1 MIIISN
7 YQNAK
12 DISDKFVAMEGLMEK
27 LPMNKK
33 KATLLK
39 TWKRRFFRAK
49 DGWLYYYEVRRQFP
63 NRPFPTGLSF
73 QNTCKACS
81 PLFHFQSSPFSKTN
95 ESSFWLSDQIF
106 DQILS
111 EGPRVSLIIFSH
123 GLEYGAL
130 MLHFTHSV
138 NLWSQCNL
146 SFIDWVSLLMILD
159 LFHRPVTVTSQVTP
173 CS

>member
-49 DGWLYYYEVRRQFP
+49 DGWLYYYEVRRQFSVDIFQTG
-63 NRPFPTGLSF
+63 PFPLDFYFRILVKLVLPFFIS
-73 QNTCKACS
+73 KV
-81 PLFHFQSSPFSKTN
+81 PHFPKLVNIHFDYLTKYLTEFCQR
-95 ESSFWLSDQIF
+95 DQ
-106 DQILS
+106 
-111 EGPRVSLIIFSH
+111 E
-123 GLEYGAL
+123 
-130 MLHFTHSV
+130 
-138 NLWSQCNL
+138 
-146 SFIDWVSLLMILD
+146 
-159 LFHRPVTVTSQVTP
+159 
-173 CS
+173 